1 MNFDYKKKFELHT
14 FFTKTISDDDVLR
27 IRGLANTCSQDRHG
41 DVIPIETWTDS
52 ALENYLKNPIV
63 LAYHDHQK
71 PIGKVVEH
79 NITNEGLE
87 IVVEISKAAKE
98 IADLIR
104 DGVLKAFSI
113 GFYILDAEPKLN
125 GEDGWVITQLEL
137 HEISVVSV
145 PANQD
150 SIFCVSKAFGT
161 DKEGLKE
168 FKKSFGETLKDSNTF
183 ESSSDDKAEKKFW
196 GKKLIL
202 AAWAF
207 EIVAAFIGLMIAW
220 AQGFE
225 TYIAYQEQNN
235 GVFPISKFFDI
246 FIAAL
251 PFIMVAGVELLKIP
265 FAYLVYINKNK
276 AVRVVFS
283 IVLIGV
289 TFITFE
295 TLFTGFERQFNN
307 TTAKVQILKN
317 RATHVEIELVQKRNE
332 IKYLKETNVNDIY
345 KIYVSKRE
353 KAEKEYFSDVSVFKK
368 RLSYIMDPNPN
379 NVLNLRLERLAQ
391 DINQL
396 KSDRNEEINV
406 FKKNIII
413 QKNSIFITKK
423 KKEEI
428 LESLIKKEKI
438 LQNKI
443 SMEKDRLGWFSGLSQ
458 DIEGYQSRLIFTRE
472 EISGVN
478 KLMDE
483 YTTHIHI
490 IDDKLTKGV
499 QKIRN
504 RFREKIDP
512 IIIKITKLEDDFERK
527 KSSAREELVNSINK
541 DIKKREKKYLND
553 LLIIDTW
560 KIKQEENLK
569 IKENFIRSLEA
580 HIVSLK
586 ETINDLSNRINEAV
600 VNTQVYRIAQSYF
613 GRERAVDVTK
623 DEVTFI
629 ATIWFG
635 SLAGIV
641 SSVGIFLAMGGFILI
656 HHKDDERNKGGESIF
671 SKSILL
677 TLNALKNRIIKPK
690 VIEKVIEREV
700 PIEIIKE
707 IPVDRVV
714 IKEIVKEIPVDR
726 VVINEIVKEVPV
738 EKIVYK
744 YKEVPIIKRVAKV
757 FTRYTNNPDLLKS

>member
-1 MNFDYKKKFELHT
+1 
-14 FFTKTISDDDVLR
+14 
-27 IRGLANTCSQDRHG
+27 
-41 DVIPIETWTDS
+41 
-52 ALENYLKNPIV
+52 
-63 LAYHDHQK
+63 
-71 PIGKVVEH
+71 
-79 NITNEGLE
+79 
-87 IVVEISKAAKE
+87 
-98 IADLIR
+98 
-104 DGVLKAFSI
+104 
-113 GFYILDAEPKLN
+113 
-125 GEDGWVITQLEL
+125 
-137 HEISVVSV
+137 
-145 PANQD
+145 
-150 SIFCVSKAFGT
+150 
-161 DKEGLKE
+161 
-168 FKKSFGETLKDSNTF
+168 
-183 ESSSDDKAEKKFW
+183 
-196 GKKLIL
+196 
-202 AAWAF
+202 
-207 EIVAAFIGLMIAW
+207 
-220 AQGFE
+220 
-225 TYIAYQEQNN
+225 
-235 GVFPISKFFDI
+235 
-246 FIAAL
+246 
-251 PFIMVAGVELLKIP
+251 MVAGVELLKIP

>member
-1 MNFDYKKKFELHT
+1 
-14 FFTKTISDDDVLR
+14 
-27 IRGLANTCSQDRHG
+27 
-41 DVIPIETWTDS
+41 
-52 ALENYLKNPIV
+52 
-63 LAYHDHQK
+63 
-71 PIGKVVEH
+71 
-79 NITNEGLE
+79 
-87 IVVEISKAAKE
+87 
-98 IADLIR
+98 
-104 DGVLKAFSI
+104 
-113 GFYILDAEPKLN
+113 
-125 GEDGWVITQLEL
+125 
-137 HEISVVSV
+137 
-145 PANQD
+145 
-150 SIFCVSKAFGT
+150 
-161 DKEGLKE
+161 
-168 FKKSFGETLKDSNTF
+168 
-183 ESSSDDKAEKKFW
+183 
-196 GKKLIL
+196 
-202 AAWAF
+202 
-207 EIVAAFIGLMIAW
+207 
-220 AQGFE
+220 
-225 TYIAYQEQNN
+225 
-235 GVFPISKFFDI
+235 
-246 FIAAL
+246 
-251 PFIMVAGVELLKIP
+251 
-265 FAYLVYINKNK
+265 
-276 AVRVVFS
+276 
-283 IVLIGV
+283 
-289 TFITFE
+289 
-295 TLFTGFERQFNN
+295 
-307 TTAKVQILKN
+307 
-317 RATHVEIELVQKRNE
+317 
-332 IKYLKETNVNDIY
+332 
-345 KIYVSKRE
+345 
-353 KAEKEYFSDVSVFKK
+353 
-368 RLSYIMDPNPN
+368 
-379 NVLNLRLERLAQ
+379 
-391 DINQL
+391 
-396 KSDRNEEINV
+396 
-406 FKKNIII
+406 
-413 QKNSIFITKK
+413 
-423 KKEEI
+423 
-428 LESLIKKEKI
+428 
-438 LQNKI
+438 
-443 SMEKDRLGWFSGLSQ
+443 
-458 DIEGYQSRLIFTRE
+458 
-472 EISGVN
+472 
-478 KLMDE
+478 MDE

-527 KSSAREELVNSINK
+527 KSSVREELVNSINK